1 MRFFGY
7 IILVLI
13 GVVIGTYCP
22 ATTYLP
28 PKETVM
34 DTVRNNAP
42 FLADW
47 LPEADEAEPE
57 EEEDSSDDEE
67 ADSTIEP
74 DGEDVQ
80 DPTESE

>member
-1 MRFFGY
+1 MAGIERDIMRFLGY

-22 ATTYLP
+22 ATAYLP
-28 PKETVM
+28 SKETVM
-34 DTVRNNAP
+34 DTVRDNVP

-47 LPEADEAEPE
+47 LPEADEA
-57 EEEDSSDDEE
+57 D
-67 ADSTIEP
+67 EP

-80 DPTESE
+80 DPAESE

>member
-1 MRFFGY
+1 MRFLGY

-22 ATTYLP
+22 ATAYLP
-28 PKETVM
+28 SKETVM
-34 DTVRNNAP
+34 DTVRDNVP

-47 LPEADEAEPE
+47 LPEADEA
-57 EEEDSSDDEE
+57 DEE
-67 ADSTIEP
+67 ADRTIEP

>member
-1 MRFFGY
+1 MAGIERGIMRFFGY

-13 GVVIGTYCP
+13 GVVIGSYCP
-22 ATTYLP
+22 AKAYLP

-34 DTVRNNAP
+34 DIVRDNAP

-57 EEEDSSDDEE
+57 EEES
-67 ADSTIEP
+67 
-74 DGEDVQ
+74 
-80 DPTESE
+80 TESE